1 MRYGTE
7 QILIFARHF
16 FFITTVLVCAVVSAS
31 PQTTNTPASSQVK
44 EAIELE
50 DMALFRLSGQVFTLS
65 DLKKIQQAFDIFKC
79 VKGKSYLE
87 VLLDVKPSEFTA
99 FKITPESK
107 DLGED
112 RIFKGFIT
120 LEKLKHFSVETAR
133 DYRGDVAAQNL
144 IKDCRN
150 IKWSELTLSER
161 TLVLSEVYLR
171 ERYGTPKDLFKVL
184 REFALNLNNQ
194 DYHEVLHLGPNE
206 RTQELLKKFE
216 NPTESSHDTSPE
228 NKDVKP

>member
-1 MRYGTE
+1 MF
-7 QILIFARHF
+7 L
-16 FFITTVLVCAVVSAS
+16 
-31 PQTTNTPASSQVK
+31 
-44 EAIELE
+44 
-50 DMALFRLSGQVFTLS
+50 
-65 DLKKIQQAFDIFKC
+65 
-79 VKGKSYLE
+79 
-87 VLLDVKPSEFTA
+87 PS
-99 FKITPESK
+99 
-107 DLGED
+107 L
-112 RIFKGFIT
+112 
-120 LEKLKHFSVETAR
+120 
-133 DYRGDVAAQNL
+133 
-144 IKDCRN
+144 

-228 NKDVKP
+228 NEDVKP